1 MSAKPVPD
9 EQIRPGTL
17 LTLQMQLI
25 KVYIDAQIA
34 TLMVESSL
42 IHPPDVVQPH
52 TVSTGDILYIVQTS
66 SPSSSPLPQDTR
78 DRLQTSKGTNKNPA
92 QHRHLYA
99 PVLLY
104 NNGPDPRPPQ
114 LLILILQQRL
124 PLCEGKDSLT
134 LNFLYSIV
142 PYLITNDEDTD
153 Y

>member
-1 MSAKPVPD
+1 
-9 EQIRPGTL
+9 
-17 LTLQMQLI
+17 MQLI
-25 KVYIDAQIA
+25 KVA

-42 IHPPDVVQPH
+42 LHPQDMAQPH
-52 TVSTGDILYIVQTS
+52 TVSTGEILYIVQTS

-92 QHRHLYA
+92 QHHHLYA

-104 NNGPDPRPPQ
+104 NNGLDPSPPQ
-114 LLILILQQRL
+114 LLTLILQRPL